1 MVLGHCNDEQC
12 QLLSRFLRVNRNM
25 GGRGGSQSQPA
36 TPLQPK
42 RVPNFPSESRTG
54 YPSSGH
60 PPTPMVGVSAP
71 RVRPGHVGGE
81 ERQRGNEL
89 EGINDGVGV
98 APAAAQEVVAG
109 VPHSS
114 LRHADVAPQ
123 RLNGGR
129 RNRGDLVGIH
139 SMSSDLSLPPPISF
153 SSGVTPGTGSKRNTN
168 TGGRGS
174 VGGDG
179 QGQGTPHRTSRG
191 RASPGHGRRMMD
203 SSKAGVG
210 LFFVQVGSFS
220 TIEAIARTPIEKC
233 LLHSSM
239 YVRCIRVMI
248 SSGCIFMASVPPW
261 R

>member
-1 MVLGHCNDEQC
+1 VVLGHCNDEQC

-25 GGRGGSQSQPA
+25 SGRGGPQSQPA

-42 RVPNFPSESRTG
+42 RVSNFPSESRTG
-54 YPSSGH
+54 HPSSGH

-71 RVRPGHVGGE
+71 RVRLGHVGGE
-81 ERQRGNEL
+81 DRQRGNQFG
-89 EGINDGVGV
+89 GINDGVGV
-98 APAAAQEVVAG
+98 TPAAAQEVVAG

-114 LRHADVAPQ
+114 LRHAEVVTQ
-123 RLNGGR
+123 RPNESRNSRGG
-129 RNRGDLVGIH
+129 LAGIH

-153 SSGVTPGTGSKRNTN
+153 SSGVDTGTGSKRNTN

-174 VGGDG
+174 AGGDG

-210 LFFVQVGSFS
+210 LFFVQVGYLALS
-220 TIEAIARTPIEKC
+220 R
-233 LLHSSM
+233 L
-239 YVRCIRVMI
+239 
-248 SSGCIFMASVPPW
+248 
-261 R
+261 